1 MLYSCKSG
9 ITTKEF
15 KNSSSVFIFPLQ
27 EEGEVEE
34 KFVLVSSEG
43 VLSEY
48 LLYFHCI
55 IFRIEFFPEQVQ
67 VRKGRE

>member
-1 MLYSCKSG
+1 LDLAYHR
-9 ITTKEF
+9 
-15 KNSSSVFIFPLQ
+15 SSSSIFIFPFQ

-34 KFVLVSSEG
+34 KFALVSSEG
-43 VLSEY
+43 ILSEY
-48 LLYFHCI
+48 LLHFHCI